1 MTSFPVPWL
10 LIILSS
16 LNINNVSMNDEFEL
30 PATWTKDFKIT
41 YSYSGS
47 MSGSRTELTISYDS
61 CNYTWQSGMKAPKTN
76 VFAMT
81 EANRAEILKKMHEL
95 KVNTIKS
102 EMSIAA
108 VDDGWSES
116 LCFGLNCIEGGTSA
130 KMSDKHKEIFSAA
143 HTYLTNFAEKK
154 SKK

>member
-1 MTSFPVPWL
+1 MTSFPVPYL
-10 LIILSS
+10 LIVLSQ
-16 LNINNVSMNDEFEL
+16 LNINNVPMNEFEL
-30 PATWTKDFKIT
+30 PSTWTKDFTIT

-47 MSGSRTELTISYDS
+47 MSGSRTELTITYDS
-61 CNYTWQSGMKAPKTN
+61 CNYKRQSGMKAPKTN
-76 VFAMT
+76 VFVMT
-81 EANRAEILKKMHEL
+81 ETDRVAILKKMHEL

-102 EMSIAA
+102 EMSIAP

-116 LCFGLNCIEGGTSA
+116 LSFGLNGIEGGTSA

-143 HTYLTNFAEKK
+143 HAYLTNFAEKK